1 MIASPLVGLLSDKI
15 GRRKPVIIGS
25 LILSLIFMGLVL
37 YMPHLSKPALFIL
50 LFCYGLSNV
59 GVATCYAIACEMA
72 DTKVAATSMSFANM
86 SSVIIG
92 ALFQPLIGFFLDH
105 YASRHADKTFVYN
118 ASDYHIAMLALPF
131 CFLVGLWGVFG

>member
-1 MIASPLVGLLSDKI
+1 
-15 GRRKPVIIGS
+15 
-25 LILSLIFMGLVL
+25 MGLVL
-37 YMPHLSKPALFIL
+37 YMPHLSKPYLFIL

-131 CFLVGLWGVFG
+131 LFFSWAFGEFLVEGDFKNSTIKKTYYISCKHIGHKLTNQ